1 MWNPTVTVK
10 CFLSTETSYRSYSL
24 RTCCEEVQIR
34 IHNNK
39 YAQWWISINAHS
51 SAVSVKLLSEGI
63 PAYFIQHTAGQMH
76 TTVMVTRSGR
86 RVWNTNPSCF
96 APRTRARSSAD
107 EQQQH
112 CQHFN
117 RFIYQ
122 CQNRSQYKN

>member
-1 MWNPTVTVK
+1 MWNPTVITK
-10 CFLSTETSYRSYSL
+10 CFLSTETSYRSYSSEHVV
-24 RTCCEEVQIR
+24 R
-34 IHNNK
+34 K
-39 YAQWWISINAHS
+39 YAQWWISINARRARL
-51 SAVSVKLLSEGI
+51 SAVSGKLLSEGI
-63 PAYFIQHTAGQMH
+63 PAYIIQHTAGQMH

-96 APRTRARSSAD
+96 APRTRARSSANK
-107 EQQQH
+107 QQQH